1 MRDNEVGAEDEI
13 EQLDDRDINHQSGD
27 GIVSCG
33 RDHFASLCYTMNNDN
48 DQDSSSSMT
57 LAKELMSK
65 YASRG
70 LSSSEQQEDSA
81 KSTLAI
87 WGYNER
93 NTTNNNS
100 KNYDKHGIKRTMS
113 AFTKNNFG
121 IVNSL
126 HSAIGE
132 GVYPCA
138 ALLNHSCYPNC
149 ILRYKL
155 GKTMNNSESSVCG
168 GTEVQYHPP
177 ILQIVACRD
186 ILAGEELCHSY
197 VDLALTTPERQTR
210 LFDTHG
216 FKCECKRCTK
226 GCLID
231 LQIDRK
237 MWELWPLK
245 NGLQSHEDDKNSAQT
260 SLPMI
265 QVDVE
270 DAMNS
275 YHGLSESQVMQIN
288 YQSQVLQQ
296 QASQAMVA
304 GDAASEVQC
313 LKQAIELYRPARC
326 SGNGMWFSPF
336 YSHLYTVRCLYL
348 SALLANGQIEEAV
361 SECEHIVSFLAVA
374 FGHVEKHPLLG
385 LQLFTLGDLYSGTNE
400 IVKAKLA
407 YKWARNIMKVSHGES
422 DPMIQ
427 ALNEN
432 IAAK

>member
-1 MRDNEVGAEDEI
+1 MQDKEVEASDISDDN
-13 EQLDDRDINHQSGD
+13 DRDINQSSD

-33 RDHFASLCYTMNNDN
+33 RHHFASLCYTMNNGN
-48 DQDSSSSMT
+48 DQGSSSSMT

-65 YASRG
+65 YASRV
-70 LSSSEQQEDSA
+70 SSSSKQQDDPT
-81 KSTLAI
+81 KSTLDI
-87 WGYNER
+87 WGYNES
-93 NTTNNNS
+93 NTNNDNS
-100 KNYDKHGIKRTMS
+100 NNDKHGIKRTMS

-155 GKTMNNSESSVCG
+155 GKTMNNSNSG
-168 GTEVQYHPP
+168 GGGSEVQYHPP

-216 FKCECKRCTK
+216 FKCECERCTK

-231 LQIDRK
+231 LPKDRK
-237 MWELWPLK
+237 KWDLWPLK
-245 NGLQSHEDDKNSAQT
+245 SGLQAHGDDKNSTQT
-260 SLPMI
+260 SIPMS
-265 QVDVE
+265 QVDIE
-270 DAMNS
+270 SAMTS
-275 YHGLSESQVMQIN
+275 YHGLSKSQVMQIN
-288 YQSQVLQQ
+288 YQSQLLQQ

-304 GDAASEVQC
+304 GDAAGEVQC
-313 LKQAIELYRPARC
+313 LKQAIELYSPSRG
-326 SGNGMWFSPF
+326 SDNGIWFSPL
-336 YSHLYTVRCLYL
+336 YNQLYTVRCLYL
-348 SALLANGQIEEAV
+348 SALLADGQIEEAV